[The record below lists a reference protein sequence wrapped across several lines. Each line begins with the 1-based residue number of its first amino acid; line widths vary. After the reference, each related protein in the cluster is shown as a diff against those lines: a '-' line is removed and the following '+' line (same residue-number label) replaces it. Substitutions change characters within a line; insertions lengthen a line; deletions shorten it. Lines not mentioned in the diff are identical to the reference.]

1 MGNIKGITIEI
12 GSDTKKFKS
21 GLAELNKSAKDLQNE
36 LKYVNQALKHDPK
49 NTDLLRQKQELL
61 TKSVSETKSKLE
73 SLKAA
78 KEKADKDMANG
89 TEVNQE
95 QYRRLVREIST
106 TENSLKNLTKEM
118 KNFGSVSAQQIAAAG
133 EDVQELGGKIETVG
147 KKVSVASAASAAALG
162 ASVKLASDYTD
173 AVAKVGTVADLQSV
187 PLEKLRDDM
196 LQLSTETGRGA
207 GEIADATYQAIS
219 ASVDTADAVSFV
231 GTSVGLAKAG
241 FLETADAV
249 DVLTT
254 IINAY
259 GLEASDAGR
268 LSDILIQTQNDGKTT
283 VNELSQSMGQVI
295 PLASAYGV
303 NIENLAASYAQLTKN
318 GVATAQAGTY
328 LKSML
333 NELGD
338 SGSDVGEILKSK
350 TGKSFGQLMND
361 GMSLGDVLGILNDS
375 VNGDSEALAGLWSS
389 SEAGTGALSILSSG
403 VGAFNDELGNMQDS
417 TGNVADALETLSTPS
432 AKAQESL
439 NAVKNAGIELGSA
452 ALEAIAPLLEQLAET
467 VKSLTERFSNL
478 SPATQTVIVAV
489 MAILAALGP
498 VIIIIGTLIQS
509 IGAIMT
515 IAPAVATALGTV
527 KIAIAA
533 IGGPVTIVIAVITA
547 LVLKLIH
554 AYNTSEEFRN
564 KVNAVFDAVGNKV
577 NAAINRI
584 IGVFQSGIAYYK
596 NAVSDIKAAW
606 SELVSWFSGKVSDF
620 VSIGKNVLMGL
631 WNGIN
636 DKVGWLKG
644 KVKGVVDKIK
654 SWFTGKDGFDTHSP
668 SKWSEK
674 ICGFVMQ
681 GLAIRFEKDNV
692 VAKAARAAIRKIK
705 AVITGEMDTIPAETV
720 KSTAEKIKT
729 AIADEI
735 DAVNAEISRIQKEA
749 EDERAKEELAQYKE
763 NLAKKQAELKKAEPK
778 NRKSILDEIAKL
790 EKDWNKKQLEAA
802 RTAEQQK
809 LQERLTALQEF
820 KQKYESELS
829 AIEQKESS
837 LSDKLFDYGE
847 LFTRVQDENSEKEIF
862 KLTDLDES
870 IKKIQQYNEQIEKLK
885 EKGLSSG
892 LLSEIADMN
901 IEDALDFT
909 EKLDRLEVGK
919 FEEYV
924 EKFEEK
930 RRLAN
935 EAAQQFYS
943 EEMEELAMNA
953 VEQAKS
959 YAEDFNDVGKALTDG
974 VADGIKDGKSSIVN
988 AIVKAIRDAIKA
1000 AKDEAGM
1007 GDGGSDGSHR
1017 TGLREV
1023 PFDGYR
1029 AILHKGERV
1038 LTQPEAERYKKGN
1051 EGNRTENF
1059 NVYIGTVE
1067 NKDERTTEDFMREME
1082 FYRKRRV
1089 SAVGGAVCC
1098 INILSGMV
1106 SIHWIWA
1113 L

>member
-21 GLAELNKSAKDLQNE
+21 GLKDLNQSAKDLQNE
-36 LKYVNQALKHDPK
+36 LKYVNKALKHDPK

-73 SLKAA
+73 ALKAA
-78 KEKADKDMANG
+78 KEKADKDMASG

-147 KKVSVASAASAAALG
+147 KKVSVASAAPAAALG

-389 SEAGTGALSILSSG
+389 SEASTGALSILSSG

-467 VKSLTERFSNL
+467 VKSITERFSNL

-515 IAPAVATALGTV
+515 VAPAVATALGTV
-527 KIAIAA
+527 KIAFAA
-533 IGGPVTIVIAVITA
+533 IGGPVTLIIGLITA
-547 LVLKLIH
+547 LVLGFIH

-564 KVNAVFDAVGNKV
+564 KVNAAFASV
-577 NAAINRI
+577 
-584 IGVFQSGIAYYK
+584 K
-596 NAVSDIKAAW
+596 NAVTGALSAAAA
-606 SELVSWFSGKVSDF
+606 KVKEF
-620 VSIGKNVLMGL
+620 MNVGKNVIVGL

-636 DKVGWLKG
+636 DKVAWLKG

-654 SWFTGKDGFDTHSP
+654 GWFISKEGFDEHSP
-668 SKWSEK
+668 SKWSE
-674 ICGFVMQ
+674 GVGSYVMD
-681 GLAIRFEKDNV
+681 GLGNGFEKDET
-692 VAKAARAAIRKIK
+692 AIRAARKAADNIKNAI
-705 AVITGEMDTIPAETV
+705 T
-720 KSTAEKIKT
+720 
-729 AIADEI
+729 DEI
-735 DAVNAEISRIQKEA
+735 SKVNAEISSIQKES
-749 EDERAKEELAQYKE
+749 EERQAKEELAQYKE

-778 NRKSILDEIAKL
+778 NRKSILDEIAKI

-802 RTAEQQK
+802 KQAEQKK

-820 KQKYESELS
+820 KQKYESELA

-837 LSDKLFDYGE
+837 LSDKLADYGE
-847 LFTRVQDENSEKEIF
+847 LFSRVKDEDSGKEIF
-862 KLTDLDES
+862 KLNDLDES
-870 IKKIQQYNEQIEKLK
+870 IKKIQQYNEQIESLK
-885 EKGLSSG
+885 EKGLDGG
-892 LLSEIADMN
+892 LLAEIADMS
-901 IEDALDFT
+901 IDDALDFT
-909 EKLDRLEVGK
+909 KKLDSLEVGK

-943 EEMEELAMNA
+943 DEMEELAMNA

-959 YAEDFNDVGKALTDG
+959 YADDFNDVGKALTDG
-974 VADGIKDGKSSIVN
+974 VAEGIKDGKSSIVN
-988 AIVKAIRDAIKA
+988 AIVKAIRDAIRA

-1007 GDGGSDGSHR
+1007 GGGGSDGSHR

-1038 LTQPEAERYKKGN
+1038 LTQPEAERYRRGETVTK
-1051 EGNRTENF
+1051 TESF

-1082 FYRKRRV
+1082 FYRKKRV
-1089 SAVGGAVCC
+1089 VATGGVA
-1098 INILSGMV
+1098 
-1106 SIHWIWA
+1106 
-1113 L
+1113 

>member
-21 GLAELNKSAKDLQNE
+21 GLAELNKSSKDLQNE

-49 NTDLLRQKQELL
+49 NTELLRQKQELL

-73 SLKAA
+73 ALKAA
-78 KEKADKDMANG
+78 KEKADKDMASG

-95 QYRRLVREIST
+95 EYRRLVREIST
-106 TENSLKNLTKEM
+106 TKNSLKNLTKEM

-133 EDVQELGGKIETVG
+133 EDVQEFGGKIETVG

-515 IAPAVATALGTV
+515 IAPAVATALGAV

-577 NAAINRI
+577 NAAINTI

-596 NAVSDIKAAW
+596 NAVSDIRAAW

-1038 LTQPEAERYKKGN
+1038 LTQPEADRYRRGETVAK
-1051 EGNRTENF
+1051 TENF

-1089 SAVGGAVCC
+1089 SAVGGAV
-1098 INILSGMV
+1098 
-1106 SIHWIWA
+1106 
-1113 L
+1113 

>member
-21 GLAELNKSAKDLQNE
+21 GLAELNKSSKDLQNE

-49 NTDLLRQKQELL
+49 NTELLRQKQELL

-73 SLKAA
+73 ALKAA
-78 KEKADKDMANG
+78 KEKADKDMASG

-95 QYRRLVREIST
+95 EYRRLVREIST
-106 TENSLKNLTKEM
+106 TKNSLKNLTKEM

-133 EDVQELGGKIETVG
+133 EDVQEFGGKIETVG
-147 KKVSVASAASAAALG
+147 KKVSVASATSAAALG

-187 PLEKLRDDM
+187 SLEKLRDDM

-498 VIIIIGTLIQS
+498 VIIIIGQLITAV
-509 IGAIMT
+509 GTIMT
-515 IAPAVATALGTV
+515 VAPAVATALGAV

-577 NAAINRI
+577 NAAINTI

-596 NAVSDIKAAW
+596 NAVSDIRAAW

-705 AVITGEMDTIPAETV
+705 AVITGEMDTIPAEIV

-749 EDERAKEELAQYKE
+749 EDERAKEKLAQYKE

-1038 LTQPEAERYKKGN
+1038 LTQPEADRYRRGETVAK
-1051 EGNRTENF
+1051 TENF

-1089 SAVGGAVCC
+1089 SAVGGAV
-1098 INILSGMV
+1098 
-1106 SIHWIWA
+1106 
-1113 L
+1113 

>member
-547 LVLKLIH
+547 LVLKFIH

-564 KVNAVFDAVGNKV
+564 KVGLAFYNVKKAVTESLAAAMAKV
-577 NAAINRI
+577 
-584 IGVFQSGIAYYK
+584 K
-596 NAVSDIKAAW
+596 
-606 SELVSWFSGKVSDF
+606 EF
-620 VSIGKNVLMGL
+620 VSVGKNVIVGL

-636 DKVGWLKG
+636 DKVGWLKS

-668 SKWSEK
+668 SKWSEM
-674 ICGFVMQ
+674 IGGFVME
-681 GLAIRFEKDNV
+681 GLANGMMNDNTA
-692 VAKAARAAIRKIK
+692 AKAAQKATAKIK
-705 AVITGEMDTIPAETV
+705 DV
-720 KSTAEKIKT
+720 
-729 AIADEI
+729 IADEI

-778 NRKSILDEIAKL
+778 NRKSILDEIAKI

-802 RTAEQQK
+802 KQAEQKK

-820 KQKYESELS
+820 KQKYESELA

-837 LSDKLFDYGE
+837 LSDKLADYGE
-847 LFTRVQDENSEKEIF
+847 LFSRVKDEDSGKEIF
-862 KLTDLDES
+862 KLNDLDES
-870 IKKIQQYNEQIEKLK
+870 IKKIQQYNEQIESLK
-885 EKGLSSG
+885 EKGLDGG
-892 LLSEIADMN
+892 LLAEIADMS
-901 IEDALDFT
+901 IDDALDFT
-909 EKLDRLEVGK
+909 KKLDSLEVGK

-943 EEMEELAMNA
+943 DEMEELAMNA

-959 YAEDFNDVGKALTDG
+959 YADDFNDVGKALTDG
-974 VADGIKDGKSSIVN
+974 VAEGIKDGKSSIVN
-988 AIVKAIRDAIKA
+988 AIVKAIRDAIRA

-1007 GDGGSDGSHR
+1007 GGGGSDGSHR

-1038 LTQPEAERYKKGN
+1038 LTQPEAERYRRGETVTK
-1051 EGNRTENF
+1051 TESF

-1082 FYRKRRV
+1082 FYRKKRV
-1089 SAVGGAVCC
+1089 VATGGVA
-1098 INILSGMV
+1098 
-1106 SIHWIWA
+1106 
-1113 L
+1113 

>member
-21 GLAELNKSAKDLQNE
+21 GLKDLNQSAKDLQNE
-36 LKYVNQALKHDPK
+36 LKYVNKALKHDPK

-147 KKVSVASAASAAALG
+147 KKVSVASATSAAALG

-515 IAPAVATALGTV
+515 VAPAVATALGTV

-547 LVLKLIH
+547 LVLKFIH

-564 KVNAVFDAVGNKV
+564 KVGLAFYNVKKAVTESLAAAMAKV
-577 NAAINRI
+577 
-584 IGVFQSGIAYYK
+584 K
-596 NAVSDIKAAW
+596 
-606 SELVSWFSGKVSDF
+606 EF
-620 VSIGKNVLMGL
+620 VSVGKNVIVGL

-636 DKVGWLKG
+636 DKVAWLKG

-654 SWFTGKDGFDTHSP
+654 GWFISKEGFDEHSP
-668 SKWSEK
+668 SKWSE
-674 ICGFVMQ
+674 GVGSYVMD
-681 GLAIRFEKDNV
+681 GLGNGFEKDET
-692 VAKAARAAIRKIK
+692 AIRAARKAADNIKNAI
-705 AVITGEMDTIPAETV
+705 T
-720 KSTAEKIKT
+720 
-729 AIADEI
+729 DEI
-735 DAVNAEISRIQKEA
+735 SKVNAEISSIQKES
-749 EDERAKEELAQYKE
+749 EERQAKEELAQYKE

-778 NRKSILDEIAKL
+778 NRKSILDEIAKI

-802 RTAEQQK
+802 KQAEQKK

-820 KQKYESELS
+820 KQKYESELA

-847 LFTRVQDENSEKEIF
+847 LFTRVQDEDSDKEIF
-862 KLTDLDES
+862 KLNNLDES
-870 IKKIQQYNEQIEKLK
+870 IKKIEKYNAQIESLK
-885 EKGLSSG
+885 EKGLDGG
-892 LLSEIADMN
+892 LLAEVADMN
-901 IEDALDFT
+901 IDDALDFT
-909 EKLDRLEVGK
+909 AKLDSLSVGE
-919 FEEYV
+919 FESYV

-935 EAAQQFYS
+935 EVAKQFYS
-943 EEMEELAMNA
+943 DEMEELAMNA
-953 VEQAKS
+953 VEQAKG
-959 YAEDFNDVGKALTDG
+959 YADDFNDVGKALTDG
-974 VADGIKDGKSSIVN
+974 VAEGIKDGKSSIVN
-988 AIVKAIRDAIKA
+988 AITKAIRDAIRA
-1000 AKDEAGM
+1000 AKEEAGM
-1007 GDGGSDGSHR
+1007 GGGGSDGSHR

-1038 LTQPEAERYKKGN
+1038 LTQPEADRYRKG
-1051 EGNRTENF
+1051 ETVAKTENF

-1067 NKDERTTEDFMREME
+1067 NKDERTTNDFMREME

-1089 SAVGGAVCC
+1089 SAVGGAV
-1098 INILSGMV
+1098 
-1106 SIHWIWA
+1106 
-1113 L
+1113 

>member
-432 AKAQESL
+432 AKAQKSL
-439 NAVKNAGIELGSA
+439 NAVKNVGIELGSA

-636 DKVGWLKG
+636 DKVGWLKS

-668 SKWSEK
+668 SKWSEM
-674 ICGFVMQ
+674 IGGFVME
-681 GLAIRFEKDNV
+681 GLANGMMNNNTAIR
-692 VAKAARAAIRKIK
+692 AARKAANSIKDAI
-705 AVITGEMDTIPAETV
+705 T
-720 KSTAEKIKT
+720 
-729 AIADEI
+729 DEI
-735 DAVNAEISRIQKEA
+735 SKVNAEISSIQKES
-749 EDERAKEELAQYKE
+749 EERQAKEELAQYKE

-778 NRKSILDEIAKL
+778 NRKSILDEIAKI

-802 RTAEQQK
+802 KQAEQKK

-820 KQKYESELS
+820 KQKYESELA

-837 LSDKLFDYGE
+837 LSDKLADYGE
-847 LFTRVQDENSEKEIF
+847 LFSRVKDEDSGKEIF
-862 KLTDLDES
+862 KLNDLDES
-870 IKKIQQYNEQIEKLK
+870 IKKIQQYNEQIESLK
-885 EKGLSSG
+885 EKGLDGG
-892 LLSEIADMN
+892 LLAEIADMS
-901 IEDALDFT
+901 IDDALDFT
-909 EKLDRLEVGK
+909 KKLDSLEVGK

-943 EEMEELAMNA
+943 DEMEELAMNA
-953 VEQAKS
+953 VEQAKG
-959 YAEDFNDVGKALTDG
+959 YADDFNDVGKALTDG
-974 VADGIKDGKSSIVN
+974 VAEGIKDGKSSIVN
-988 AIVKAIRDAIKA
+988 SIVKAIRDAIRA

-1038 LTQPEAERYKKGN
+1038 LTQPEADRYRRGETVAK
-1051 EGNRTENF
+1051 TENF

-1089 SAVGGAVCC
+1089 SAVGGAV
-1098 INILSGMV
+1098 
-1106 SIHWIWA
+1106 
-1113 L
+1113 

>member
-21 GLAELNKSAKDLQNE
+21 GLAELNKSSKDLQNE

-49 NTDLLRQKQELL
+49 NTELLRQKQELL

-73 SLKAA
+73 ALKAA
-78 KEKADKDMANG
+78 KEKADKDMASG

-95 QYRRLVREIST
+95 EYRRLVREIST
-106 TENSLKNLTKEM
+106 TKNSLKNLTKEM

-133 EDVQELGGKIETVG
+133 EDVQEFGGKIETVG
-147 KKVSVASAASAAALG
+147 KKVSVASATSAAALG

-187 PLEKLRDDM
+187 SLEKLRDDM

-452 ALEAIAPLLEQLAET
+452 ALEAIAPLLEQLAEP

-498 VIIIIGTLIQS
+498 VIIIIGQLITAV
-509 IGAIMT
+509 GTIMT
-515 IAPAVATALGTV
+515 VAPAVATALGAV

-577 NAAINRI
+577 NAAINTI

-596 NAVSDIKAAW
+596 NAVSDIRAAW

-1038 LTQPEAERYKKGN
+1038 LTQPEADRYRRGETVAK
-1051 EGNRTENF
+1051 TENF

-1089 SAVGGAVCC
+1089 SAVGGAV
-1098 INILSGMV
+1098 
-1106 SIHWIWA
+1106 
-1113 L
+1113 

>member
-21 GLAELNKSAKDLQNE
+21 GLKDLNQSAKDLQNE
-36 LKYVNQALKHDPK
+36 LKYVNKALKHDPK

-147 KKVSVASAASAAALG
+147 KKVSVASATSAAALG

-417 TGNVADALETLSTPS
+417 TGNVADALETLSTPI

-515 IAPAVATALGTV
+515 VAPAVATALGTV

-547 LVLKLIH
+547 LVLKFIH

-564 KVNAVFDAVGNKV
+564 KVGLAFYNVKKAVTESLAAAMAKV
-577 NAAINRI
+577 
-584 IGVFQSGIAYYK
+584 K
-596 NAVSDIKAAW
+596 
-606 SELVSWFSGKVSDF
+606 EF
-620 VSIGKNVLMGL
+620 VSVGKNVIVGL

-636 DKVGWLKG
+636 DKVAWLKG

-654 SWFTGKDGFDTHSP
+654 GWFISKEGFDEHSP
-668 SKWSEK
+668 SKWSE
-674 ICGFVMQ
+674 GVGSYVMD
-681 GLAIRFEKDNV
+681 GLGNGFEKDET
-692 VAKAARAAIRKIK
+692 AIRAARKAADNIKNAI
-705 AVITGEMDTIPAETV
+705 T
-720 KSTAEKIKT
+720 
-729 AIADEI
+729 DEI
-735 DAVNAEISRIQKEA
+735 SKVNAEISSIQKES
-749 EDERAKEELAQYKE
+749 EERQAKEELAQYKE

-778 NRKSILDEIAKL
+778 NRKSILDEIAKI

-802 RTAEQQK
+802 KQAEQKK

-820 KQKYESELS
+820 KQKYESELA

-885 EKGLSSG
+885 EKGLDGG
-892 LLSEIADMN
+892 LLAEVADMN
-901 IEDALDFT
+901 IDDALDFT
-909 EKLDRLEVGK
+909 AKLDSLSVGE
-919 FEEYV
+919 FESYV

-935 EAAQQFYS
+935 EVAKQFYS
-943 EEMEELAMNA
+943 DEMEELAMNA
-953 VEQAKS
+953 VEQAKG
-959 YAEDFNDVGKALTDG
+959 YADDFNDVGKALTDG
-974 VADGIKDGKSSIVN
+974 VAEGIKDGKSSIVN
-988 AIVKAIRDAIKA
+988 AITKAIRDAIRA
-1000 AKDEAGM
+1000 AKEEAGM
-1007 GDGGSDGSHR
+1007 GGGGSDGSHR

-1038 LTQPEAERYKKGN
+1038 LTQPEADRYRKG
-1051 EGNRTENF
+1051 ETVAKTENF

-1067 NKDERTTEDFMREME
+1067 NKDERTTNDFMREME

-1089 SAVGGAVCC
+1089 SAVGGAV
-1098 INILSGMV
+1098 
-1106 SIHWIWA
+1106 
-1113 L
+1113 

>member
-21 GLAELNKSAKDLQNE
+21 GLAELNKSSKDLQNE

-49 NTDLLRQKQELL
+49 NTELLRQKQELL

-73 SLKAA
+73 ALKAA
-78 KEKADKDMANG
+78 KEKADKDMASG

-95 QYRRLVREIST
+95 EYRRLVREIST
-106 TENSLKNLTKEM
+106 TKNSLKNLTKEM

-133 EDVQELGGKIETVG
+133 EDVQEFGGKIETVG
-147 KKVSVASAASAAALG
+147 KKVSVASATSAAALG

-187 PLEKLRDDM
+187 SLEKLRDDM

-498 VIIIIGTLIQS
+498 VIIIIGQLITAV
-509 IGAIMT
+509 GTIMT
-515 IAPAVATALGTV
+515 VAPAVATALGAV

-577 NAAINRI
+577 NAAINTI

-596 NAVSDIKAAW
+596 NAVSDIRAAW

-674 ICGFVMQ
+674 ICGFLMQ

-1038 LTQPEAERYKKGN
+1038 LTQPEADRYRRGETVAK
-1051 EGNRTENF
+1051 TENF

-1089 SAVGGAVCC
+1089 SAVGGAV
-1098 INILSGMV
+1098 
-1106 SIHWIWA
+1106 
-1113 L
+1113 

>member
-21 GLAELNKSAKDLQNE
+21 GLKDLNQSAKDLQNE
-36 LKYVNQALKHDPK
+36 LKYVNKALKHDPK

-147 KKVSVASAASAAALG
+147 KKVSVASATSAAALG

-515 IAPAVATALGTV
+515 VAPAVATALGTV

-547 LVLKLIH
+547 LVLKFIH

-564 KVNAVFDAVGNKV
+564 KVGLAFYNVKKAVTESLAAAMAKV
-577 NAAINRI
+577 
-584 IGVFQSGIAYYK
+584 K
-596 NAVSDIKAAW
+596 
-606 SELVSWFSGKVSDF
+606 EF
-620 VSIGKNVLMGL
+620 VSVGKNVIVGL

-636 DKVGWLKG
+636 DKVAWLKG

-654 SWFTGKDGFDTHSP
+654 GWFISKEGFDEHSP
-668 SKWSEK
+668 SKWSE
-674 ICGFVMQ
+674 GVGSYVMD
-681 GLAIRFEKDNV
+681 GLGNGFEKDET
-692 VAKAARAAIRKIK
+692 AIRAARKAADNIKNAI
-705 AVITGEMDTIPAETV
+705 T
-720 KSTAEKIKT
+720 
-729 AIADEI
+729 DEI
-735 DAVNAEISRIQKEA
+735 SKINAEISSIQKES
-749 EDERAKEELAQYKE
+749 EERQAKEELAQYKE

-778 NRKSILDEIAKL
+778 NRKSILDEIAKI

-802 RTAEQQK
+802 KQAEQKK

-820 KQKYESELS
+820 KQKYESELA

-885 EKGLSSG
+885 EKGLDGG
-892 LLSEIADMN
+892 LLAEVANMN
-901 IEDALDFT
+901 IDDALDFT
-909 EKLDRLEVGK
+909 KKLDSLEVGK

-959 YAEDFNDVGKALTDG
+959 YADDFNDVGKALTDG
-974 VADGIKDGKSSIVN
+974 VAEGIKDGKSSIVN
-988 AIVKAIRDAIKA
+988 AIVKAIRDAIRA
-1000 AKDEAGM
+1000 AKEEAGM
-1007 GDGGSDGSHR
+1007 GGGGSDGSHR

-1038 LTQPEAERYKKGN
+1038 LTQPEAERYRRGETVTK
-1051 EGNRTENF
+1051 TESF

-1082 FYRKRRV
+1082 FYRKKRV
-1089 SAVGGAVCC
+1089 VATGGVA
-1098 INILSGMV
+1098 
-1106 SIHWIWA
+1106 
-1113 L
+1113 

>member
-636 DKVGWLKG
+636 DKVGWLKS

-668 SKWSEK
+668 SKWSEM
-674 ICGFVMQ
+674 IGGFVME
-681 GLAIRFEKDNV
+681 GLANGMMNDNTA
-692 VAKAARAAIRKIK
+692 AKAAQKATAKIK
-705 AVITGEMDTIPAETV
+705 DV
-720 KSTAEKIKT
+720 
-729 AIADEI
+729 IADEI

-778 NRKSILDEIAKL
+778 NRQSILDEIAKL

-802 RTAEQQK
+802 RTAEQKK

-820 KQKYESELS
+820 KQKYEADLA

-847 LFTRVQDENSEKEIF
+847 LFTRVQDEDSGKEIF

-870 IKKIQQYNEQIEKLK
+870 IKKIQQYNEQIESLK
-885 EKGLSSG
+885 EKGLDGG
-892 LLSEIADMN
+892 LLAEIADMS
-901 IEDALDFT
+901 IDDALDFT
-909 EKLDRLEVGK
+909 KKLDSLEVGK

-943 EEMEELAMNA
+943 DEMEELAMNA
-953 VEQAKS
+953 VEQAKG
-959 YAEDFNDVGKALTDG
+959 YADDFNDVGKALTDG
-974 VADGIKDGKSSIVN
+974 VAEGIKDGKSSIVN
-988 AIVKAIRDAIKA
+988 AITKAIRDAIRA

-1038 LTQPEAERYKKGN
+1038 LTQPEADRYRRGETVAK
-1051 EGNRTENF
+1051 TENF

-1089 SAVGGAVCC
+1089 SAVGGAV
-1098 INILSGMV
+1098 
-1106 SIHWIWA
+1106 
-1113 L
+1113 

>member
-1 MGNIKGITIEI
+1 MANIKGITIEI

-21 GLAELNKSAKDLQNE
+21 GLAELNKTSKDLQNE

-49 NTDLLRQKQELL
+49 NTELLRQKQELL
-61 TKSVSETKSKLE
+61 TKSVAETKSKLE
-73 SLKAA
+73 ALKAA
-78 KEKADKDMANG
+78 KAQVDQDMASG

-133 EDVQELGGKIETVG
+133 EKMQDVGGKVEGVG
-147 KKVSVASAASAAALG
+147 KKLLPVTGAVVGLGVAAVKTAADFDAAMSQVAAVSGASGEDLERLRKKAREMGEQTKFSASEAAEAMNYMAMAGWKTEDMLNGIEGIMSLAAASGENLGSVSDIVTDALTAFGLSAADAGHFSDVLAQASSNANTNVGMMGSTFQKVAPVAGALGYSVEDMSLAIGLMANASIKAEVAGTSLKTALANMAKPADAQAAAMKQYGISLTNADGTMKSFGEVVNNLRSSLG
-162 ASVKLASDYTD
+162 GLSEAEQVAAASTIFGKESFAGMLAIVNASDADFNKLTD
-173 AVAKVGTVADLQSV
+173 AVYNCDGAAKNMADTMQDNLPGQ
-187 PLEKLRDDM
+187 LEILKS
-196 LQLSTETGRGA
+196 QLDEL
-207 GEIADATYQAIS
+207 AIS
-219 ASVDTADAVSFV
+219 
-231 GTSVGLAKAG
+231 
-241 FLETADAV
+241 
-249 DVLTT
+249 
-254 IINAY
+254 
-259 GLEASDAGR
+259 
-268 LSDILIQTQNDGKTT
+268 
-283 VNELSQSMGQVI
+283 
-295 PLASAYGV
+295 
-303 NIENLAASYAQLTKN
+303 
-318 GVATAQAGTY
+318 
-328 LKSML
+328 
-333 NELGD
+333 
-338 SGSDVGEILKSK
+338 VGEILMPVIRDIVTHLQNFMDK
-350 TGKSFGQLMND
+350 LN
-361 GMSLGDVLGILNDS
+361 GMSEEQQKTVVVIGL
-375 VNGDSEALAGLWSS
+375 LA
-389 SEAGTGALSILSSG
+389 
-403 VGAFNDELGNMQDS
+403 
-417 TGNVADALETLSTPS
+417 
-432 AKAQESL
+432 
-439 NAVKNAGIELGSA
+439 
-452 ALEAIAPLLEQLAET
+452 
-467 VKSLTERFSNL
+467 
-478 SPATQTVIVAV
+478 
-489 MAILAALGP
+489 AALGP
-498 VIIIIGTLIQS
+498 VIIIIGQLITAV
-509 IGAIMT
+509 GTIMT
-515 IAPAVATALGTV
+515 VAPAVATALGAV

-577 NAAINRI
+577 NAAINTI

-596 NAVSDIKAAW
+596 NAVSDIKEAW
-606 SELVSWFSGKVSDF
+606 SELVLWFSGKVFDF

-636 DKVGWLKG
+636 DKVGWLKS

-885 EKGLSSG
+885 EKGLSGG

-909 EKLDRLEVGK
+909 KKLDSLEVGK

-943 EEMEELAMNA
+943 DEMEELAMNA
-953 VEQAKS
+953 VEQAKG
-959 YAEDFNDVGKALTDG
+959 YADDFNDVGKALTDG
-974 VADGIKDGKSSIVN
+974 VAEGIKDGKSSIVN
-988 AIVKAIRDAIKA
+988 AIVKAIRDAIRA

-1038 LTQPEAERYKKGN
+1038 LTQPEAERYRRGEMVAK
-1051 EGNRTENF
+1051 TENF

-1089 SAVGGAVCC
+1089 SAVGGAV
-1098 INILSGMV
+1098 
-1106 SIHWIWA
+1106 
-1113 L
+1113 

>member
-21 GLAELNKSAKDLQNE
+21 GLKDLNQSAKDLQRE
-36 LKYVNQALKHDPK
+36 LTAVNKALKHDPK

-61 TKSVSETKSKLE
+61 TKSVSETKTKLE
-73 SLKAA
+73 ALKAA
-78 KEKADKDMANG
+78 KDRADKDMANG

-133 EDVQELGGKIETVG
+133 GKMQDVGGKLEGVG
-147 KKVSVASAASAAALG
+147 KKMMPVTAAITGLG
-162 ASVKLASDYTD
+162 AVAVKTAADFDSSMSQVAAVSGASGD
-173 AVAKVGTVADLQSV
+173 DL
-187 PLEKLRDDM
+187 ERLRDKAREMGAQTQFSASEAADAMNYMAMAGWKTEDM
-196 LQLSTETGRGA
+196 LG
-207 GEIADATYQAIS
+207 
-219 ASVDTADAVSFV
+219 
-231 GTSVGLAKAG
+231 
-241 FLETADAV
+241 
-249 DVLTT
+249 
-254 IINAY
+254 
-259 GLEASDAGR
+259 
-268 LSDILIQTQNDGKTT
+268 
-283 VNELSQSMGQVI
+283 
-295 PLASAYGV
+295 GV
-303 NIENLAASYAQLTKN
+303 EGIMNLAAASGEDLAAVSDIVTDGLTAFGLSAQDSGRMADVMAAASSNANTNVSMLGESYKYCASTAGAMGYSLEDVTESLGLMANAGVKGSQAGNTLKN
-318 GVATAQAGTY
+318 AMINLAKPTDAMAATMKQYNISITNSDGSMKSWNEVVANLRTSLGGLSEAEQTAAVATLFGKEATAG
-328 LKSML
+328 ML
-333 NELGD
+333 SVINAAPADIEKLNGAILNS
-338 SGSDVGEILKSK
+338 SGSAKEMAETMQDNLN
-350 TGKSFGQLMND
+350 GQLKELQSQLSELAISIGEVLMPVIRSIVEHLKGVVEKFNSLSD
-361 GMSLGDVLGILNDS
+361 G
-375 VNGDSEALAGLWSS
+375 
-389 SEAGTGALSILSSG
+389 
-403 VGAFNDELGNMQDS
+403 Q
-417 TGNVADALETLSTPS
+417 
-432 AKAQESL
+432 K
-439 NAVKNAGIELGSA
+439 K
-452 ALEAIAPLLEQLAET
+452 
-467 VKSLTERFSNL
+467 
-478 SPATQTVIVAV
+478 VIVVVGLLVA
-489 MAILAALGP
+489 AIGP
-498 VIIIIGTLIQS
+498 VILIIGKFATA

-515 IAPAVATALGTV
+515 IAPTLTAVLGAV
-527 KIAIAA
+527 KIAFAA
-533 IGGPVTIVIAVITA
+533 IGGPVTIIIALITA
-547 LVLKLIH
+547 LMLKFIH

-564 KVNAVFDAVGNKV
+564 KVGLAFYNVKKAVTESLAAAMAKV
-577 NAAINRI
+577 
-584 IGVFQSGIAYYK
+584 K
-596 NAVSDIKAAW
+596 
-606 SELVSWFSGKVSDF
+606 EF
-620 VSIGKNVLMGL
+620 VSVGKNVLMGL

-636 DKVGWLKG
+636 DKVGWLKS

-668 SKWSEK
+668 SKWSEM
-674 ICGFVMQ
+674 IGGFVME
-681 GLAIRFEKDNV
+681 GLANGMMNDNTA
-692 VAKAARAAIRKIK
+692 AKAAQKATAKIK
-705 AVITGEMDTIPAETV
+705 DV
-720 KSTAEKIKT
+720 
-729 AIADEI
+729 IADEI

-778 NRKSILDEIAKL
+778 NRQSILDEIAKL

-820 KQKYESELS
+820 KQKYEAELA

-847 LFTRVQDENSEKEIF
+847 LFTRVQDEDSEKEIF

-885 EKGLSSG
+885 EKGLSGG

-959 YAEDFNDVGKALTDG
+959 YADDFNDVGKALTDG
-974 VADGIKDGKSSIVN
+974 VAEGIKDGKSSIVN
-988 AIVKAIRDAIKA
+988 AIVKAIRDAIRA
-1000 AKDEAGM
+1000 AKDEAGI

-1038 LTQPEAERYKKGN
+1038 LTQPEAERYKRGN

-1082 FYRKRRV
+1082 FYRKKRV
-1089 SAVGGAVCC
+1089 VATGGVA
-1098 INILSGMV
+1098 
-1106 SIHWIWA
+1106 
-1113 L
+1113 

>member
-21 GLAELNKSAKDLQNE
+21 GLAELNKSSKDLQNE

-49 NTDLLRQKQELL
+49 NTELLRQKQELL

-73 SLKAA
+73 ALKAA
-78 KEKADKDMANG
+78 KEKADKDMASG

-95 QYRRLVREIST
+95 EYRRLVREIST
-106 TENSLKNLTKEM
+106 TKNSLKNLTKEM

-133 EDVQELGGKIETVG
+133 EDVQEFGGKIETVG
-147 KKVSVASAASAAALG
+147 KKVSVASATSAAALG

-187 PLEKLRDDM
+187 SLEKLRDDM

-498 VIIIIGTLIQS
+498 VIIIIGQLITAV
-509 IGAIMT
+509 GTIMT
-515 IAPAVATALGTV
+515 VAPAVATALGAV

-577 NAAINRI
+577 NAAINTI

-596 NAVSDIKAAW
+596 NAVSDIRAAW

-870 IKKIQQYNEQIEKLK
+870 IKKIQQYNEQIESLK
-885 EKGLSSG
+885 EKGLDGG
-892 LLSEIADMN
+892 LLAEIADMS
-901 IEDALDFT
+901 IDDALDFT
-909 EKLDRLEVGK
+909 KKLDSLEVGK

-943 EEMEELAMNA
+943 DEMEELAMNA

-959 YAEDFNDVGKALTDG
+959 YADDFNDVGKALTDG
-974 VADGIKDGKSSIVN
+974 VAEGIKDGKSSIVN
-988 AIVKAIRDAIKA
+988 AIVKAIRDAIRA

-1007 GDGGSDGSHR
+1007 GGGGSDGSHR

-1038 LTQPEAERYKKGN
+1038 LTQPEAERYRRGETVTK
-1051 EGNRTENF
+1051 TESF

-1082 FYRKRRV
+1082 FYRKKRV
-1089 SAVGGAVCC
+1089 VATGGVA
-1098 INILSGMV
+1098 
-1106 SIHWIWA
+1106 
-1113 L
+1113 

>member
-21 GLAELNKSAKDLQNE
+21 GLKDLNQSAKDLQNE
-36 LKYVNQALKHDPK
+36 LKYVNKALKHDPK

-78 KEKADKDMANG
+78 KEKADKDMASG

-95 QYRRLVREIST
+95 EYRRLVREIST
-106 TENSLKNLTKEM
+106 TENSLKSLTKEM
-118 KNFGSVSAQQIAAAG
+118 KNFGSVSAQQIAAVG

-147 KKVSVASAASAAALG
+147 KKVSVASAAPAAALG

-259 GLEASDAGR
+259 GLEASDAAR

-515 IAPAVATALGTV
+515 IAPAVATALGAV

-577 NAAINRI
+577 NAAINTI

-596 NAVSDIKAAW
+596 NAVSDIRAAW

-959 YAEDFNDVGKALTDG
+959 YADDFNDVGKALTDG
-974 VADGIKDGKSSIVN
+974 VAEGIKDGKSSIVN
-988 AIVKAIRDAIKA
+988 AITRAIRDAIKA

-1089 SAVGGAVCC
+1089 SAVGGAV
-1098 INILSGMV
+1098 
-1106 SIHWIWA
+1106 
-1113 L
+1113 

>member
-21 GLAELNKSAKDLQNE
+21 GLKDLNQSSKDLQRE
-36 LKYVNQALKHDPK
+36 LTAVNKALKHDPK

-73 SLKAA
+73 ALKAA
-78 KEKADKDMANG
+78 KDRADKDMANG

-95 QYRRLVREIST
+95 EYRRLVREIST

-147 KKVSVASAASAAALG
+147 KKVSVASATSAAALG

-187 PLEKLRDDM
+187 SLEKLRDDM

-350 TGKSFGQLMND
+350 TRKSFGQLMND

-515 IAPAVATALGTV
+515 IAPAVATALGAV

-547 LVLKLIH
+547 LVLKFIH

-564 KVNAVFDAVGNKV
+564 KVGLAFYNVKKAVTESLAAAMAKV
-577 NAAINRI
+577 
-584 IGVFQSGIAYYK
+584 K
-596 NAVSDIKAAW
+596 
-606 SELVSWFSGKVSDF
+606 EF
-620 VSIGKNVLMGL
+620 VSVGKNVIVGL

-636 DKVGWLKG
+636 DKVAWLKG

-654 SWFTGKDGFDTHSP
+654 GWFISKEGFDEHSP
-668 SKWSEK
+668 SKWSE
-674 ICGFVMQ
+674 GVGSYVMD
-681 GLAIRFEKDNV
+681 GLGNGFEKDET
-692 VAKAARAAIRKIK
+692 AIRAARKAADNIKNAI
-705 AVITGEMDTIPAETV
+705 T
-720 KSTAEKIKT
+720 
-729 AIADEI
+729 DEI
-735 DAVNAEISRIQKEA
+735 SKVNAEISSIQKES
-749 EDERAKEELAQYKE
+749 EERQAKEELAQYKE

-778 NRKSILDEIAKL
+778 NRKSILDEIAKI

-802 RTAEQQK
+802 KQAEQKK

-820 KQKYESELS
+820 KQKYESELA

-837 LSDKLFDYGE
+837 LSDKLADYGE
-847 LFTRVQDENSEKEIF
+847 LFSRVKDEDSGKEIF
-862 KLTDLDES
+862 KLNDLDES
-870 IKKIQQYNEQIEKLK
+870 IKKIQQYNEQIESLK
-885 EKGLSSG
+885 EKGLDGG
-892 LLSEIADMN
+892 LLAEIADMS
-901 IEDALDFT
+901 IDDALDFT
-909 EKLDRLEVGK
+909 KKLDSLEVGK

-959 YAEDFNDVGKALTDG
+959 YADDFNDVGKALTDG
-974 VADGIKDGKSSIVN
+974 VAEGIEDGKSSIVN
-988 AIVKAIRDAIKA
+988 AIVKAIRDAIRA
-1000 AKDEAGM
+1000 AKEEAGM

-1038 LTQPEAERYKKGN
+1038 LTQPEADRYRRGETVTK
-1051 EGNRTENF
+1051 TESF

-1089 SAVGGAVCC
+1089 SAVGGA
-1098 INILSGMV
+1098 I
-1106 SIHWIWA
+1106 
-1113 L
+1113 

>member
-21 GLAELNKSAKDLQNE
+21 GLAELNKSSKDLQNE

-49 NTDLLRQKQELL
+49 NTELLRQKQELL

-73 SLKAA
+73 ALKAA
-78 KEKADKDMANG
+78 KEKADKDMASG

-95 QYRRLVREIST
+95 EYRRLVREIST
-106 TENSLKNLTKEM
+106 TKNSLKNLTKEM

-133 EDVQELGGKIETVG
+133 EDVQEFGGKIETVG
-147 KKVSVASAASAAALG
+147 KKVSVASATSAAALG

-187 PLEKLRDDM
+187 SLEKLRDDM

-498 VIIIIGTLIQS
+498 VIIIIGQLITAV
-509 IGAIMT
+509 GTIMT
-515 IAPAVATALGTV
+515 VAPAVATALGAV

-870 IKKIQQYNEQIEKLK
+870 IKKIQQYNEQIESLK
-885 EKGLSSG
+885 EKGLDGG
-892 LLSEIADMN
+892 LLAEVANMN
-901 IEDALDFT
+901 IDDALDFT
-909 EKLDRLEVGK
+909 AKLDSLSVGE
-919 FEEYV
+919 FESYV

-930 RRLAN
+930 RRLAS
-935 EAAQQFYS
+935 EVAKQFYS
-943 EEMEELAMNA
+943 DEMEELAMNA
-953 VEQAKS
+953 VEQAKG
-959 YAEDFNDVGKALTDG
+959 YADDFNDVGKALTDG
-974 VADGIKDGKSSIVN
+974 VAEGIKDGKSSIVN
-988 AIVKAIRDAIKA
+988 AITKAIRDAIRA

-1038 LTQPEAERYKKGN
+1038 LTQPEADRYRRGETVAK
-1051 EGNRTENF
+1051 TENF

-1089 SAVGGAVCC
+1089 SAVGGAV
-1098 INILSGMV
+1098 
-1106 SIHWIWA
+1106 
-1113 L
+1113 

>member
-21 GLAELNKSAKDLQNE
+21 GLKDLNQSSKDLQRE
-36 LKYVNQALKHDPK
+36 LTAVNKALKHDPK

-73 SLKAA
+73 ALKAA
-78 KEKADKDMANG
+78 KDRADKDMANG

-95 QYRRLVREIST
+95 EYRRLVREIST

-147 KKVSVASAASAAALG
+147 KKVSVASATSAAALG

-187 PLEKLRDDM
+187 SLEKLRDDM
-196 LQLSTETGRGA
+196 LQLSTETGRDA

-432 AKAQESL
+432 AKAQKSL

-452 ALEAIAPLLEQLAET
+452 ALEAIAPLLEQLAKT

-515 IAPAVATALGTV
+515 IAPAVATALGAV

-547 LVLKLIH
+547 LVLGFIH

-564 KVNAVFDAVGNKV
+564 KVGLAFYNVKKAVTESLAAAMAKV
-577 NAAINRI
+577 
-584 IGVFQSGIAYYK
+584 K
-596 NAVSDIKAAW
+596 
-606 SELVSWFSGKVSDF
+606 EF
-620 VSIGKNVLMGL
+620 VSVGKNVIVGL

-636 DKVGWLKG
+636 DKVAWLKG

-654 SWFTGKDGFDTHSP
+654 GWFISKEGFDEHSP
-668 SKWSEK
+668 SKWSE
-674 ICGFVMQ
+674 GVGSYVMD
-681 GLAIRFEKDNV
+681 GLGNGFEKDET
-692 VAKAARAAIRKIK
+692 AIRAARKAADNIKNAI
-705 AVITGEMDTIPAETV
+705 T
-720 KSTAEKIKT
+720 
-729 AIADEI
+729 DEI
-735 DAVNAEISRIQKEA
+735 SKVNAEISSIQKES
-749 EDERAKEELAQYKE
+749 EERQAKEELAQYKE

-778 NRKSILDEIAKL
+778 NRKSILDEIAKI

-802 RTAEQQK
+802 KQAEQKK

-820 KQKYESELS
+820 KQKYESELA

-837 LSDKLFDYGE
+837 LSDKLADYGE
-847 LFTRVQDENSEKEIF
+847 LFSRVKDEDSGKEIF
-862 KLTDLDES
+862 KLNDLDES
-870 IKKIQQYNEQIEKLK
+870 IKKIQQYNEQIESLK
-885 EKGLSSG
+885 EKGLDGG
-892 LLSEIADMN
+892 LLAEIADMS
-901 IEDALDFT
+901 IDDALDFT
-909 EKLDRLEVGK
+909 KKLDSLEVGK

-959 YAEDFNDVGKALTDG
+959 YADDFNDVGKALTDG
-974 VADGIKDGKSSIVN
+974 VAEGIEDGKSSIVN
-988 AIVKAIRDAIKA
+988 AIVKAIRDAIRA
-1000 AKDEAGM
+1000 AKEEAGM

-1038 LTQPEAERYKKGN
+1038 LTQPEADRYRRGETVTK
-1051 EGNRTENF
+1051 TESF

-1089 SAVGGAVCC
+1089 SAVGGA
-1098 INILSGMV
+1098 I
-1106 SIHWIWA
+1106 
-1113 L
+1113 

>member
-21 GLAELNKSAKDLQNE
+21 GLKDLNQSAKDLQNE
-36 LKYVNQALKHDPK
+36 LKYVNKALKHDPK

-259 GLEASDAGR
+259 GLEASDVGR

-577 NAAINRI
+577 NAAINTI

-596 NAVSDIKAAW
+596 NAVSDIRAAW

-885 EKGLSSG
+885 EKGLSGG

-953 VEQAKS
+953 VEQAKG
-959 YAEDFNDVGKALTDG
+959 YADDFNDVGKALTDG
-974 VADGIKDGKSSIVN
+974 VAEGIKDGKSSIVN
-988 AIVKAIRDAIKA
+988 AITKAIRDAIRA
-1000 AKDEAGM
+1000 AQEEAGM
-1007 GDGGSDGSHR
+1007 GGGGSDGSHR

-1038 LTQPEAERYKKGN
+1038 LTQPEADRYRRGETVAK
-1051 EGNRTENF
+1051 TENF

-1089 SAVGGAVCC
+1089 SAVGGAV
-1098 INILSGMV
+1098 
-1106 SIHWIWA
+1106 
-1113 L
+1113 

>member
-452 ALEAIAPLLEQLAET
+452 ALEAIAPLLEQLAGT

-636 DKVGWLKG
+636 DKVGWLKS

-668 SKWSEK
+668 SKWSEM
-674 ICGFVMQ
+674 IGGFVME
-681 GLAIRFEKDNV
+681 GLANGMMNNNTAIR
-692 VAKAARAAIRKIK
+692 AARKAANSIKDAI
-705 AVITGEMDTIPAETV
+705 T
-720 KSTAEKIKT
+720 
-729 AIADEI
+729 DEI
-735 DAVNAEISRIQKEA
+735 SKVNAEISSIQKES
-749 EDERAKEELAQYKE
+749 EERQAKEELAQYKE

-778 NRKSILDEIAKL
+778 NRKSILDEIAKI

-802 RTAEQQK
+802 KQAEQKK

-820 KQKYESELS
+820 KQKYESELA

-837 LSDKLFDYGE
+837 LSDKLADYGE
-847 LFTRVQDENSEKEIF
+847 LFSRVKDEDSGKEIF
-862 KLTDLDES
+862 KLNDLDES
-870 IKKIQQYNEQIEKLK
+870 IKKIQQYNEQIESLK
-885 EKGLSSG
+885 EKGLDGG
-892 LLSEIADMN
+892 LLAEIADMS
-901 IEDALDFT
+901 IDDALDFT
-909 EKLDRLEVGK
+909 KKLDSLEVGK

-959 YAEDFNDVGKALTDG
+959 YADDFNDVGKALTDG
-974 VADGIKDGKSSIVN
+974 VAEGIEDGKSSIVN
-988 AIVKAIRDAIKA
+988 AIVKAIRDAIRA
-1000 AKDEAGM
+1000 AKEEAGM

-1038 LTQPEAERYKKGN
+1038 LTQPEADRYRRGETVTK
-1051 EGNRTENF
+1051 TESF

-1089 SAVGGAVCC
+1089 SAVGGAV
-1098 INILSGMV
+1098 
-1106 SIHWIWA
+1106 
-1113 L
+1113 

>member
-21 GLAELNKSAKDLQNE
+21 GLKDLNQSAKDLQNE
-36 LKYVNQALKHDPK
+36 LKYVNKALKHDPK

-118 KNFGSVSAQQIAAAG
+118 KNFGSVSAQQITAAG

-147 KKVSVASAASAAALG
+147 KKVSVASATSAAALG

-515 IAPAVATALGTV
+515 VAPAVATALGTV

-577 NAAINRI
+577 NAAINTI
-584 IGVFQSGIAYYK
+584 IGVFQSGIDYYK

-620 VSIGKNVLMGL
+620 VSIGKNVLMGV

-636 DKVGWLKG
+636 DKVGWLKS

-668 SKWSEK
+668 SKWSEM
-674 ICGFVMQ
+674 IGGFVME
-681 GLAIRFEKDNV
+681 GLANGMMNDNTA
-692 VAKAARAAIRKIK
+692 AKAAQKATAKIK
-705 AVITGEMDTIPAETV
+705 DV
-720 KSTAEKIKT
+720 
-729 AIADEI
+729 IADEI

-778 NRKSILDEIAKL
+778 NRKSILDEIAKI

-802 RTAEQQK
+802 KQAEQKK

-820 KQKYESELS
+820 KQKYESELA

-885 EKGLSSG
+885 EKGLDGG
-892 LLSEIADMN
+892 LLAEVADMS
-901 IEDALDFT
+901 IDDALDFT
-909 EKLDRLEVGK
+909 KKLDSLEVGK

-935 EAAQQFYS
+935 EVAKQFYS
-943 EEMEELAMNA
+943 DEMEELAMNA
-953 VEQAKS
+953 VEQAKG
-959 YAEDFNDVGKALTDG
+959 YADDFNDVGKALTDG
-974 VADGIKDGKSSIVN
+974 VAEGIKDGKSSIVN
-988 AIVKAIRDAIKA
+988 AITKAIRDAIRA
-1000 AKDEAGM
+1000 AKEEAGM
-1007 GDGGSDGSHR
+1007 GGGGSDGSHR

-1038 LTQPEAERYKKGN
+1038 LTQPEADRYRKG
-1051 EGNRTENF
+1051 ETVAKTENF

-1089 SAVGGAVCC
+1089 SAVGGAV
-1098 INILSGMV
+1098 
-1106 SIHWIWA
+1106 
-1113 L
+1113 

>member
-21 GLAELNKSAKDLQNE
+21 GLKDLNQSAKDLQNE
-36 LKYVNQALKHDPK
+36 LKYVNKALKHDPK

-78 KEKADKDMANG
+78 KEKADKDMASG

-95 QYRRLVREIST
+95 EYRRLVREIST
-106 TENSLKNLTKEM
+106 TENSLKSLTKEM
-118 KNFGSVSAQQIAAAG
+118 KNFGSVSAQQIAAVG

-259 GLEASDAGR
+259 GLEASDAAR

-403 VGAFNDELGNMQDS
+403 VGAFNDELENMQDS
-417 TGNVADALETLSTPS
+417 TGNVADALDTLSTPS

-439 NAVKNAGIELGSA
+439 NAVKNVGIELGSA

-467 VKSLTERFSNL
+467 VKSLAERFSDL

-489 MAILAALGP
+489 MGILAALGP
-498 VIIIIGTLIQS
+498 VIIIIGQLITAV
-509 IGAIMT
+509 GTIMT
-515 IAPAVATALGTV
+515 VAPAVATALGAV

-577 NAAINRI
+577 NAAINTI

-620 VSIGKNVLMGL
+620 VSIGKNVMMGL

-636 DKVGWLKG
+636 DKVGWLKS

-668 SKWSEK
+668 SKWSEM
-674 ICGFVMQ
+674 IGGFVME
-681 GLAIRFEKDNV
+681 GLANGMMNDNTA
-692 VAKAARAAIRKIK
+692 AKAAQKATAKIK
-705 AVITGEMDTIPAETV
+705 DVIAN
-720 KSTAEKIKT
+720 
-729 AIADEI
+729 EI

-885 EKGLSSG
+885 EKGLSGG

-909 EKLDRLEVGK
+909 KKLDSLEVGK

-943 EEMEELAMNA
+943 DEMEELAMNA
-953 VEQAKS
+953 VEQAKG
-959 YAEDFNDVGKALTDG
+959 YADDFNDVGKALTDG
-974 VADGIKDGKSSIVN
+974 VAEGIKDGKSSIVN
-988 AIVKAIRDAIKA
+988 AIVKAIRDAIRA

-1089 SAVGGAVCC
+1089 SAVGGAV
-1098 INILSGMV
+1098 
-1106 SIHWIWA
+1106 
-1113 L
+1113 

>member
-21 GLAELNKSAKDLQNE
+21 GLKDLNQSSKDLQRE
-36 LKYVNQALKHDPK
+36 LTAVNKALKHDPK

-73 SLKAA
+73 ALKAA
-78 KEKADKDMANG
+78 KDRADKDMANG

-95 QYRRLVREIST
+95 EYRRLVREIST

-318 GVATAQAGTY
+318 GVDTAQAGTY

-439 NAVKNAGIELGSA
+439 NAVKNVGIELGSA

-515 IAPAVATALGTV
+515 VAPAVATALGTV

-547 LVLKLIH
+547 LVLKFIH

-564 KVNAVFDAVGNKV
+564 KVGLAFYNVKKAVTESLAAAMAKV
-577 NAAINRI
+577 
-584 IGVFQSGIAYYK
+584 K
-596 NAVSDIKAAW
+596 
-606 SELVSWFSGKVSDF
+606 EF
-620 VSIGKNVLMGL
+620 VSVGKNVIVGL

-636 DKVGWLKG
+636 DKVAWLKG

-654 SWFTGKDGFDTHSP
+654 GWFISKEGFDEHSP
-668 SKWSEK
+668 SKWSEGVGSYVMDGLGN
-674 ICGFVMQ
+674 GFENNNT
-681 GLAIRFEKDNV
+681 AIR
-692 VAKAARAAIRKIK
+692 AARKAANSIKDAI
-705 AVITGEMDTIPAETV
+705 T
-720 KSTAEKIKT
+720 
-729 AIADEI
+729 DEI
-735 DAVNAEISRIQKEA
+735 SKVNAEISSIQKES
-749 EDERAKEELAQYKE
+749 EERQAKEELAQYKE

-778 NRKSILDEIAKL
+778 NRKSILDEIAKI

-802 RTAEQQK
+802 KQAEQKK

-820 KQKYESELS
+820 KQKYESELA

-837 LSDKLFDYGE
+837 LSDKLADYGE
-847 LFTRVQDENSEKEIF
+847 LFSRVKDEDSGKEIF
-862 KLTDLDES
+862 KLNDLDES
-870 IKKIQQYNEQIEKLK
+870 IKKIQQYNEQIESLK
-885 EKGLSSG
+885 EKGLDGG
-892 LLSEIADMN
+892 LLAEIADMS
-901 IEDALDFT
+901 IDDALDFT
-909 EKLDRLEVGK
+909 KKLDSLEVGK

-943 EEMEELAMNA
+943 DEMEELAMNA
-953 VEQAKS
+953 VEQAKG
-959 YAEDFNDVGKALTDG
+959 YADDFNDVGKALTDG
-974 VADGIKDGKSSIVN
+974 VAEGIKDGKSSIVN
-988 AIVKAIRDAIKA
+988 SIVKAIRDAIRA

-1038 LTQPEAERYKKGN
+1038 LTQPEADRYRRGETVAK
-1051 EGNRTENF
+1051 TENF

-1089 SAVGGAVCC
+1089 SAVGGAV
-1098 INILSGMV
+1098 
-1106 SIHWIWA
+1106 
-1113 L
+1113 

>member
-196 LQLSTETGRGA
+196 LQLSTETGIGA

-219 ASVDTADAVSFV
+219 ASVDTSDAVSFV

-432 AKAQESL
+432 AKAQKSL
-439 NAVKNAGIELGSA
+439 NAVNNAGIELGSA

-636 DKVGWLKG
+636 DKVGWLKS

-668 SKWSEK
+668 SKWSEM
-674 ICGFVMQ
+674 IGGFVME
-681 GLAIRFEKDNV
+681 GLANGMMNDNTA
-692 VAKAARAAIRKIK
+692 AKAAQKATAKIK
-705 AVITGEMDTIPAETV
+705 DV
-720 KSTAEKIKT
+720 
-729 AIADEI
+729 IADEI

-778 NRKSILDEIAKL
+778 NRKSILDEIAKI

-802 RTAEQQK
+802 KQAEQKK

-820 KQKYESELS
+820 KQKYESELA

-837 LSDKLFDYGE
+837 LSDKLADYGE
-847 LFTRVQDENSEKEIF
+847 LFSRVKDEDSGKEIF
-862 KLTDLDES
+862 KLNDLDES
-870 IKKIQQYNEQIEKLK
+870 IKKIQQYNEQIESLK
-885 EKGLSSG
+885 EKGLDGG
-892 LLSEIADMN
+892 LLAEIADMS
-901 IEDALDFT
+901 IDDALDFT
-909 EKLDRLEVGK
+909 KKLDSLEVGK

-943 EEMEELAMNA
+943 DEMEELAMNA
-953 VEQAKS
+953 VEQAKG
-959 YAEDFNDVGKALTDG
+959 YADDFNDVGKALTDG
-974 VADGIKDGKSSIVN
+974 VAEGIKDGKSSIVN
-988 AIVKAIRDAIKA
+988 SIVKAIRDAIRA

-1089 SAVGGAVCC
+1089 SAVGGAV
-1098 INILSGMV
+1098 
-1106 SIHWIWA
+1106 
-1113 L
+1113 

>member
-21 GLAELNKSAKDLQNE
+21 GLKDLNQSAKDLQNE
-36 LKYVNQALKHDPK
+36 LKYVNKALKHDPK

-61 TKSVSETKSKLE
+61 TKSVSETKTKLE

-133 EDVQELGGKIETVG
+133 ENVQELGGKIETVG
-147 KKVSVASAASAAALG
+147 KKVSVASATSAAALG

-439 NAVKNAGIELGSA
+439 NALKNIGIELGSTV
-452 ALEAIAPLLEQLAET
+452 LEALAPVLEQLAET
-467 VKSLTERFSNL
+467 VKALSEKFSNL
-478 SPATQTVIVAV
+478 SPTTQKVIVVVGLLVA
-489 MAILAALGP
+489 AIGP
-498 VIIIIGTLIQS
+498 VILIIGKFAS
-509 IGAIMT
+509 AIGAIMA
-515 IAPAVATALGTV
+515 IAPTLTAVLGAV
-527 KIAIAA
+527 KIAFAA
-533 IGGPVTIVIAVITA
+533 IGGPVTIIIALITA
-547 LVLKLIH
+547 LVLKFIH

-564 KVNAVFDAVGNKV
+564 KVNAAFASV
-577 NAAINRI
+577 
-584 IGVFQSGIAYYK
+584 K
-596 NAVSDIKAAW
+596 NAVTGALSAAAA
-606 SELVSWFSGKVSDF
+606 KVKEF
-620 VSIGKNVLMGL
+620 VSVGKNVIVGL

-636 DKVGWLKG
+636 DKVAWLKS

-654 SWFTGKDGFDTHSP
+654 GWFTGKDGFDTHSP
-668 SKWSEK
+668 SKWSEM
-674 ICGFVMQ
+674 IGSFVME
-681 GLAIRFEKDNV
+681 GLANGMMNDNTA
-692 VAKAARAAIRKIK
+692 AKAAQKATAKIK
-705 AVITGEMDTIPAETV
+705 DVIAN
-720 KSTAEKIKT
+720 
-729 AIADEI
+729 EI

-820 KQKYESELS
+820 KQKYEAELA

-847 LFTRVQDENSEKEIF
+847 LFTRVQDENSDKEIF

-885 EKGLSSG
+885 EKGLDGG
-892 LLSEIADMN
+892 LLAEVADMS
-901 IEDALDFT
+901 IDDALDFT
-909 EKLDRLEVGK
+909 KKLDSLEVGK

-959 YAEDFNDVGKALTDG
+959 YADDFNDVGKALTDG
-974 VADGIKDGKSSIVN
+974 VAEGIKDGKSSIVN
-988 AIVKAIRDAIKA
+988 AIVKAIRDAIRA
-1000 AKDEAGM
+1000 AKEEAGM
-1007 GDGGSDGSHR
+1007 GGGGSDGSHR

-1038 LTQPEAERYKKGN
+1038 LTQPEADRYRRGETVAK
-1051 EGNRTENF
+1051 TENF

-1089 SAVGGAVCC
+1089 NAVGGAV
-1098 INILSGMV
+1098 
-1106 SIHWIWA
+1106 
-1113 L
+1113 

>member
-21 GLAELNKSAKDLQNE
+21 GLKDLNQSAKDLQNE
-36 LKYVNQALKHDPK
+36 LKYVNKALKHDPK

-61 TKSVSETKSKLE
+61 TKSVSETKSKQE

-147 KKVSVASAASAAALG
+147 KKVSVASATSAAALG

-515 IAPAVATALGTV
+515 VAPAVATALGTV

-547 LVLKLIH
+547 LVLKFIH

-564 KVNAVFDAVGNKV
+564 KVGLAFYNVKKAVTESLAAAMAKV
-577 NAAINRI
+577 
-584 IGVFQSGIAYYK
+584 K
-596 NAVSDIKAAW
+596 
-606 SELVSWFSGKVSDF
+606 EF
-620 VSIGKNVLMGL
+620 VSVGKNVIVGL

-636 DKVGWLKG
+636 DKVAWLKG

-654 SWFTGKDGFDTHSP
+654 GWFISKEGFDEHSP
-668 SKWSEK
+668 SKWSE
-674 ICGFVMQ
+674 GVGSYVMD
-681 GLAIRFEKDNV
+681 GLGNGFEKDET
-692 VAKAARAAIRKIK
+692 AIRAARKAADNIKNAI
-705 AVITGEMDTIPAETV
+705 T
-720 KSTAEKIKT
+720 
-729 AIADEI
+729 DEI
-735 DAVNAEISRIQKEA
+735 SKVNAEISSIQKES
-749 EDERAKEELAQYKE
+749 EERQAKEELAQYKE

-778 NRKSILDEIAKL
+778 NRKSILDEIAKI

-802 RTAEQQK
+802 KQAEQKK

-820 KQKYESELS
+820 KQKYESELA

-885 EKGLSSG
+885 EKGLDGG
-892 LLSEIADMN
+892 LLAEVANMN
-901 IEDALDFT
+901 IDDALDFT
-909 EKLDRLEVGK
+909 KKLDSLEVGK

-959 YAEDFNDVGKALTDG
+959 YADDFNDVGKALTDG
-974 VADGIKDGKSSIVN
+974 VAEGIKDGKSSIVN
-988 AIVKAIRDAIKA
+988 AIVKAIRDAIRA
-1000 AKDEAGM
+1000 AKEEAGM
-1007 GDGGSDGSHR
+1007 GGGGSDGSHR

-1038 LTQPEAERYKKGN
+1038 LTQPEADRYRRGETVAK
-1051 EGNRTENF
+1051 TENF

-1089 SAVGGAVCC
+1089 SAVGGAV
-1098 INILSGMV
+1098 
-1106 SIHWIWA
+1106 
-1113 L
+1113 

>member
-21 GLAELNKSAKDLQNE
+21 GLAELNKSSKDLQNE

-78 KEKADKDMANG
+78 KEKADKDMASG

-95 QYRRLVREIST
+95 EYRRLVREISA
-106 TENSLKNLTKEM
+106 TENSLKSLTKEM

-133 EDVQELGGKIETVG
+133 EDVQELGGKIEIVG

-498 VIIIIGTLIQS
+498 VIIIIGQLITAV
-509 IGAIMT
+509 GTIMT
-515 IAPAVATALGTV
+515 VAPAVATALGAV

-533 IGGPVTIVIAVITA
+533 IGGPVTIVIAVIAA

-577 NAAINRI
+577 NAAINTI

-636 DKVGWLKG
+636 DKVGWLKS

-885 EKGLSSG
+885 EKGLSGG

-959 YAEDFNDVGKALTDG
+959 YADDFNDVGKALTDG
-974 VADGIKDGKSSIVN
+974 VAEGIKDGKSSIVN
-988 AIVKAIRDAIKA
+988 AITRAIRDAIKA

-1038 LTQPEAERYKKGN
+1038 LTQPEAERYKRGN

-1089 SAVGGAVCC
+1089 SAVGGA
-1098 INILSGMV
+1098 
-1106 SIHWIWA
+1106 A
-1113 L
+1113 

>member
-21 GLAELNKSAKDLQNE
+21 GLAELNKSSKDLQNE

-49 NTDLLRQKQELL
+49 NTELLRQKQELL

-73 SLKAA
+73 ALKAA
-78 KEKADKDMANG
+78 KEKADKDMASG

-95 QYRRLVREIST
+95 EYRRLVREIST
-106 TENSLKNLTKEM
+106 TKNSLKNLTKEM

-133 EDVQELGGKIETVG
+133 EDVQEFGGKIETVG
-147 KKVSVASAASAAALG
+147 KKVSVASATSAAALG

-187 PLEKLRDDM
+187 SLEKLRDDM

-498 VIIIIGTLIQS
+498 VIIIIGQLITAV
-509 IGAIMT
+509 GTIMT
-515 IAPAVATALGTV
+515 VAPAVATALGAV

-577 NAAINRI
+577 NAAINTI

-596 NAVSDIKAAW
+596 NAVSDIRAAW

-959 YAEDFNDVGKALTDG
+959 YADDFNEVGKALTDG
-974 VADGIKDGKSSIVN
+974 VAEGIKDGKSSIVN
-988 AIVKAIRDAIKA
+988 AIVKAIRDAIRA

-1089 SAVGGAVCC
+1089 SAVGGAV
-1098 INILSGMV
+1098 
-1106 SIHWIWA
+1106 
-1113 L
+1113 

>member
-21 GLAELNKSAKDLQNE
+21 GLAELNKSSKDLQNE

-49 NTDLLRQKQELL
+49 NTELLRQKQELL

-73 SLKAA
+73 ALKAA
-78 KEKADKDMANG
+78 KEKADKDMASG

-95 QYRRLVREIST
+95 EYRRLVREIST
-106 TENSLKNLTKEM
+106 TKNSLKNLTKEM

-133 EDVQELGGKIETVG
+133 EDVQEFGGKIETVG
-147 KKVSVASAASAAALG
+147 KKVSVASATSAAALG

-187 PLEKLRDDM
+187 SLEKLRDDM

-547 LVLKLIH
+547 LVLKFIH

-564 KVNAVFDAVGNKV
+564 KVGLAFYNVKKAVTESLAAAMAKV
-577 NAAINRI
+577 
-584 IGVFQSGIAYYK
+584 K
-596 NAVSDIKAAW
+596 
-606 SELVSWFSGKVSDF
+606 EF
-620 VSIGKNVLMGL
+620 VSVGKNVIVGL

-636 DKVGWLKG
+636 DKVAWLKG

-654 SWFTGKDGFDTHSP
+654 GWFISKEGFDEHSP
-668 SKWSEK
+668 SKWSE
-674 ICGFVMQ
+674 GVGSYVMD
-681 GLAIRFEKDNV
+681 GLGNGFEKDET
-692 VAKAARAAIRKIK
+692 AIRAARKAADNIKNAI
-705 AVITGEMDTIPAETV
+705 T
-720 KSTAEKIKT
+720 
-729 AIADEI
+729 DEI
-735 DAVNAEISRIQKEA
+735 SKVNAEISSIQKES
-749 EDERAKEELAQYKE
+749 EERQAKEELAQYKE

-1038 LTQPEAERYKKGN
+1038 LTQPEADRYRRGETVAK
-1051 EGNRTENF
+1051 TENF

-1089 SAVGGAVCC
+1089 SAVGGAV
-1098 INILSGMV
+1098 
-1106 SIHWIWA
+1106 
-1113 L
+1113 

>member
-21 GLAELNKSAKDLQNE
+21 GLKDLNQSAKDLQNE
-36 LKYVNQALKHDPK
+36 LKYVNKALKHDPK

-78 KEKADKDMANG
+78 KEKADKDMASG

-95 QYRRLVREIST
+95 EYRRLVREIST
-106 TENSLKNLTKEM
+106 TENSLKSLTKEM
-118 KNFGSVSAQQIAAAG
+118 KNFGSVSAQQIAAVG

-196 LQLSTETGRGA
+196 LQLSTETGRDA

-259 GLEASDAGR
+259 GLEASDAAR

-403 VGAFNDELGNMQDS
+403 VGAFNDELENMQDS
-417 TGNVADALETLSTPS
+417 TGNVADALDTLSTPS

-439 NAVKNAGIELGSA
+439 NAVKNVGIELGSA

-467 VKSLTERFSNL
+467 VKSLAERFSDL

-489 MAILAALGP
+489 MGILAALGP
-498 VIIIIGTLIQS
+498 VIIIIGQLITAV
-509 IGAIMT
+509 GTIMT
-515 IAPAVATALGTV
+515 VAPAVATALGAV

-533 IGGPVTIVIAVITA
+533 IGGPVTIVIAVITV

-577 NAAINRI
+577 NAAINTI

-620 VSIGKNVLMGL
+620 VSIGKNVMMGL

-636 DKVGWLKG
+636 DKVGWLKS

-668 SKWSEK
+668 SKWSEM
-674 ICGFVMQ
+674 IGGFVME
-681 GLAIRFEKDNV
+681 GLANGMMNDNTA
-692 VAKAARAAIRKIK
+692 AKAAQKATAKIK
-705 AVITGEMDTIPAETV
+705 DVIAN
-720 KSTAEKIKT
+720 
-729 AIADEI
+729 EI

-885 EKGLSSG
+885 EKGLSGG

-909 EKLDRLEVGK
+909 KKLDSLEVGK

-943 EEMEELAMNA
+943 DEMEELAMNA
-953 VEQAKS
+953 VEQAKG
-959 YAEDFNDVGKALTDG
+959 YADDFNDVGKALTDG
-974 VADGIKDGKSSIVN
+974 VAEGIKDGKSSIVN
-988 AIVKAIRDAIKA
+988 AIVKAIRDAIRA

-1089 SAVGGAVCC
+1089 SAVGGAV
-1098 INILSGMV
+1098 
-1106 SIHWIWA
+1106 
-1113 L
+1113 

>member
-21 GLAELNKSAKDLQNE
+21 GLKDLNQSAKDLQNE
-36 LKYVNQALKHDPK
+36 LKYVNKALKHDPK

-515 IAPAVATALGTV
+515 VAPAVATALGTV

-547 LVLKLIH
+547 LVLKFIH

-564 KVNAVFDAVGNKV
+564 KVGLAFYNVKKAVTESLAAAMAKV
-577 NAAINRI
+577 
-584 IGVFQSGIAYYK
+584 K
-596 NAVSDIKAAW
+596 
-606 SELVSWFSGKVSDF
+606 EF
-620 VSIGKNVLMGL
+620 VSVGKNVIVGL

-636 DKVGWLKG
+636 DKVAWLKG

-654 SWFTGKDGFDTHSP
+654 GWFISKEGFDEHSP
-668 SKWSEK
+668 SKWSE
-674 ICGFVMQ
+674 GVGSYVMD
-681 GLAIRFEKDNV
+681 GLGNGFEKDET
-692 VAKAARAAIRKIK
+692 AIRAARKAADNIKNAI
-705 AVITGEMDTIPAETV
+705 T
-720 KSTAEKIKT
+720 
-729 AIADEI
+729 DEI
-735 DAVNAEISRIQKEA
+735 SKVNAEISSIQKES
-749 EDERAKEELAQYKE
+749 EERQAKEELAQYKE

-778 NRKSILDEIAKL
+778 NRKSILDEIAKI

-802 RTAEQQK
+802 KQAEQKK

-820 KQKYESELS
+820 KQKYESELA

-885 EKGLSSG
+885 EKGLDGG
-892 LLSEIADMN
+892 LLAEVADMN
-901 IEDALDFT
+901 IDDALDFT
-909 EKLDRLEVGK
+909 AKLDSLSVGE
-919 FEEYV
+919 FESYV

-935 EAAQQFYS
+935 EVAKQFYS
-943 EEMEELAMNA
+943 DEMEELAMNA
-953 VEQAKS
+953 VEQAKG
-959 YAEDFNDVGKALTDG
+959 YADDFNDVGKALTDG
-974 VADGIKDGKSSIVN
+974 VAEGIKDGKSSIVN
-988 AIVKAIRDAIKA
+988 AITKAIRDAIRA
-1000 AKDEAGM
+1000 AKEEAGM
-1007 GDGGSDGSHR
+1007 GGGGSDGSHR

-1038 LTQPEAERYKKGN
+1038 LTQPEADRYRKG
-1051 EGNRTENF
+1051 ETVAKTENF

-1067 NKDERTTEDFMREME
+1067 NKDERTTNDFMREME

-1089 SAVGGAVCC
+1089 SAVGGAV
-1098 INILSGMV
+1098 
-1106 SIHWIWA
+1106 
-1113 L
+1113 

>member
-173 AVAKVGTVADLQSV
+173 AVAKVGMVADLQSV

-636 DKVGWLKG
+636 DKVGWLKS

-668 SKWSEK
+668 SKWSEM
-674 ICGFVMQ
+674 IGGFVME
-681 GLAIRFEKDNV
+681 GLANGMMNDNTA
-692 VAKAARAAIRKIK
+692 AKAAQKATAKIK
-705 AVITGEMDTIPAETV
+705 DV
-720 KSTAEKIKT
+720 
-729 AIADEI
+729 IADEI

-778 NRKSILDEIAKL
+778 NRKSILDEIAKI

-802 RTAEQQK
+802 KQAEQKK

-820 KQKYESELS
+820 KQKYESELA

-837 LSDKLFDYGE
+837 LSDKLADYGE
-847 LFTRVQDENSEKEIF
+847 LFSRVKDEDSGKEIF
-862 KLTDLDES
+862 KLNDLDES
-870 IKKIQQYNEQIEKLK
+870 IKKIQQYNEQIESLK
-885 EKGLSSG
+885 EKGLDGG
-892 LLSEIADMN
+892 LLAEIADMS
-901 IEDALDFT
+901 IDDALDFT
-909 EKLDRLEVGK
+909 KKLDSLEVGK

-943 EEMEELAMNA
+943 DEMEELAMNA
-953 VEQAKS
+953 VEQAKG
-959 YAEDFNDVGKALTDG
+959 YADDFNDVGKALTDG
-974 VADGIKDGKSSIVN
+974 VAEGIKDGKSSIVN
-988 AIVKAIRDAIKA
+988 SIVKAIRDAIRA

-1089 SAVGGAVCC
+1089 SAVGGAV
-1098 INILSGMV
+1098 
-1106 SIHWIWA
+1106 
-1113 L
+1113 